1 MGKYV
6 NRYGDEFVFEMDEN
20 GDIIWTGNFEYVR
33 IGFPNDYTKAFMAY
47 LKDREDVDEDE
58 KLTFEEFKHDVHVH
72 ENGVYLYP
80 EYVRMVESVRDK
92 ISMADPSGGPY
103 ICVGMPLTDFG
114 FKGLVVKDIKPL
126 DSGYKIIVEK

>member
-33 IGFPNDYTKAFMAY
+33 
-47 LKDREDVDEDE
+47 
-58 KLTFEEFKHDVHVH
+58 
-72 ENGVYLYP
+72 
-80 EYVRMVESVRDK
+80 MVESVRYK

-114 FKGLVVKDIKPL
+114 FKGLVVKDIEPL